1 MSAFAGIMNFG
12 PELRRVDDFE
22 LARLGAAL
30 ETHGPD
36 GGYDL
41 VAANVGMSYR
51 AFHTNCEARKE
62 VQPLVAKE
70 GHLLTWNG
78 RLDNREDLIRQLS
91 QYLPLAP
98 YGAISD
104 ATIVFAAYL
113 KWKKASFE
121 RLIGDFSLVLWDAE
135 GRLLYLVRDV
145 AGARALYYRIDSDR
159 IVWSTGTTSL
169 TDFLGGPPDV
179 EEEYMAGAMSLNPTA
194 GITPFKNIRAVKPAH
209 VVTLTACGQMS
220 GERFWKLDPEREIRY
235 STDGDYQERTLYEF
249 TEAIRCRLRSDRP
262 VFAELSGGL
271 DSSSIVCLADK
282 ILSQRGAQTPGVET
296 VSHVFD
302 ECPTSD
308 ERKFIR
314 LVEAQRQLIGHH
326 IKDEDCRLLSPLP
339 SDITIVSPN
348 PIVLSYGYHSGVRRA
363 MDNAGARV
371 LMSGLGGDQM
381 FGGVYGAY
389 PEVADLL
396 TSFNLIGLHHGLR
409 SWSKALKR
417 SYVQLL
423 WRDAIVRLFPQS
435 LQRRIS
441 GRPVQ
446 LPLWYNHEFSKR
458 MKLQSRMVATDR
470 LRSFRKPSAR
480 DQARGFLSTVKSISS
495 CWREEQVGIDV
506 TYPYAHRPLVEFL
519 QALPLDQLLR
529 PGENRVVMRRML
541 SGILPPEIAAR
552 RGKGNPREAIF
563 RAIARESARLKT
575 VFEDSQLCARGYI
588 EKEPL
593 LAALD
598 RARHGYETHSAF
610 LVQTISLEFW
620 LRGLDARH
628 SLTRSPAALPG
639 KLGWVRA
646 AESISHAV

>member
-1 MSAFAGIMNFG
+1 MNFG
-12 PELRRVDDFE
+12 HEPHRVDDYV

-30 ETHGPD
+30 EPRGPD

-51 AFHTNCEARKE
+51 AFHTNRESRVE
-62 VQPLVAKE
+62 VQPLVTKE

-78 RLDNREDLIRQLS
+78 RLDNREDLILQLS
-91 QYLPLAP
+91 SYLPHLPNA
-98 YGAISD
+98 AISD
-104 ATIVFAAYL
+104 ATIVLAAYL
-113 KWKKASFE
+113 KWEKASFE
-121 RLIGDFSLVLWDAE
+121 RLIGDFSLALWDAQA
-135 GRLLYLVRDV
+135 RLLHLVRDA

-159 IVWSTGTTSL
+159 LIWSTGTTAL
-169 TDFLGGPPDV
+169 IDFLGGPPDV
-179 EEEYMAGAMSLNPTA
+179 EEEYMAGAMSLNPAA

-209 VVTLTACGQMS
+209 AMTVTAHGQLFS
-220 GERFWKLDPEREIRY
+220 QRFWKLDPEREIRY
-235 STDGDYQERTLYEF
+235 STDDNYQEQTLHEL

-282 ILSQRGAQTPGVET
+282 ILSESGAQTPGVVT

-314 LVEAQRQLIGHH
+314 LVEAQRQVPGHH
-326 IKDEDCRLLSPLP
+326 IRDEDCRLLSPLP
-339 SDITIVSPN
+339 SDIAIVSPN
-348 PIVLSYGYHSGVRRA
+348 PVVLSYGYHSGVLKA
-363 MDNAGARV
+363 MDSAGARV

-396 TSFNLIGLHHGLR
+396 TSFNLIGLHRSLR

-423 WRDAIVRLFPQS
+423 WRDALVRLFSQS

-441 GRPVQ
+441 GRPAQ
-446 LPLWYNHEFSKR
+446 LPLWYDREFSKR
-458 MKLQSRMVATDR
+458 MQLQSRMVATDR

-495 CWREEQVGIDV
+495 CWREEQFGIDV

-519 QALPLDQLLR
+519 QAIPLDQLIR

-541 SGILPPEIAAR
+541 RGILPPEISAR

-575 VFEDSQLCARGYI
+575 VFDNSQLCARGYI

-628 SLTRSPAALPG
+628 SSTRSPAAVPG
-639 KLGWVRA
+639 KLGWVGA

>member
-1 MSAFAGIMNFG
+1 MNFD
-12 PELRRVDDFE
+12 PERRRVDDRA

-30 ETHGPD
+30 EPHGPD
-36 GGYDL
+36 GGYDV

-51 AFHTNCEARKE
+51 AFHTNREALVE
-62 VQPLVAKE
+62 MQPLVGKD

-78 RLDNREDLIRQLS
+78 RLDNREDLIHQLS
-91 QYLPLAP
+91 EQLPPLPCA
-98 YGAISD
+98 AISD
-104 ATIVFAAYL
+104 VTIVCAAYL
-113 KWKKASFE
+113 RWKKASFD
-121 RLIGDFSLVLWDAE
+121 RLVGDFSLALWDAHASS
-135 GRLLYLVRDV
+135 LYLVRDA
-145 AGARALYYRIDSDR
+145 AGARALYYRFDSDR
-159 IVWSTGTTSL
+159 IIWSTGTTSL
-169 TDFLGGPPDV
+169 IDFLGGPPEVD
-179 EEEYMAGAMSLNPTA
+179 EEYMAGALSLNPVA
-194 GITPFKNIRAVKPAH
+194 GLTPFKNIRAVKPAH
-209 VVTLTACGQMS
+209 VVTITAHGRLCD
-220 GERFWKLDPEREIRY
+220 ERFWKLDPQREIRY
-235 STDGDYQERTLYEF
+235 ASDEDYQERALYEF

-271 DSSSIVCLADK
+271 DSSSIVCLADR
-282 ILSQRGAQTPGVET
+282 ILSENGAQTPRVET

-314 LVEAQRQLIGHH
+314 LVEAQRQLPGHH

-339 SDITIVSPN
+339 SDVNIVSPN
-348 PIVLSYGYHSGVRRA
+348 PVVLSYGYHSGVRKA
-363 MDNAGARV
+363 MDSVGARV

-389 PEVADLL
+389 PELADLL
-396 TSFNLIGLHHGLR
+396 TSFNLIGLHRSLR

-417 SYVQLL
+417 SYMQLL
-423 WRDAIVRLFPQS
+423 WRDAVVRLFPQS
-435 LQRRIS
+435 LQRRFS

-446 LPLWYNHEFSKR
+446 LPSWYNREFSKR
-458 MKLQSRMVATDR
+458 MELQSRMFATDR

-495 CWREEQVGIDV
+495 CWRHEQFGIDV
-506 TYPYAHRPLVEFL
+506 TYPFAHRPLVEFL
-519 QALPLDQLLR
+519 QAIPLDQLIR

-541 SGILPPEIAAR
+541 SAILPPEIAAR

-563 RAIARESARLKT
+563 RAIARESTRLKS
-575 VFEDSQLCARGYI
+575 VFENSQLCARGYV

-628 SLTRSPAALPG
+628 SLTRSPAAVPG

-646 AESISHAV
+646 AESVSHAV